1 MNVVLAAEE
10 SAGLQMLRALAQRKD
25 RVVAVF
31 TTPPEPNSARV
42 SLWNAARD
50 LGFETLPAEQVR
62 NSSLAQWL
70 RAEDVDIFLNVH
82 SLHVIHEAVLT
93 APKLGAFN
101 LHPGPLPR
109 YAGLNAVSW
118 AIFRGEQ
125 NHGVTVHWIHPEIDG
140 GPIAYQSW
148 FPLEAED
155 TALSLSLKCVRE
167 GIPLMLRLLDVAAT
181 QPEKIPSIPQDPA
194 LRQYFG
200 REVPEQGRI
209 SWAWSASK
217 IINFVRACDYFPFP
231 SPWGYPR
238 ARLGVQEFALVKAHR
253 TGLGCDVSPGTVGA
267 STDSGVYVACRDEW
281 VLASKLHIAGRYLPA
296 TEILRSGDRLAE
308 ISNC

>member
-25 RVVAVF
+25 RVVAVL
-31 TTPPEPNSARV
+31 TTPPKPNSARV

-50 LGFETLPAEQVR
+50 LGFETLPAELVR
-62 NSSLAQWL
+62 TSTLAERL
-70 RAEDVDIFLNVH
+70 RSEGVDIFLNIH
-82 SLHVIHEAVLT
+82 SLHVIHEEVLM

-118 AIFRGEQ
+118 AIFQGEQ
-125 NHGVTVHWIHPEIDG
+125 NHGVTVHRIDAKIDG
-140 GPIAYQSW
+140 GPIAYQAW
-148 FPLEAED
+148 FPLEAQD
-155 TALSLSLKCVRE
+155 TGLSLTLKCVRE
-167 GIPLMLRLLDVAAT
+167 GVTLMLRLLEVAAT
-181 QPEKIPSIPQDPA
+181 QPESIPSIPQDLA

-209 SWAWSASK
+209 SWEWPASK
-217 IINFVRACDYFPFP
+217 VINFVRACDYFPFS
-231 SPWGYPR
+231 SPWGHPR
-238 ARLGVQEFALVKAHR
+238 ARRGVQEFALVKVQR
-253 TGLGCDVSPGTVGA
+253 TGLGCDVSPGTVGT

-281 VLASKLHIAGRYLPA
+281 ILASKLHFAGRYVPA
-296 TEILRSGDRLAE
+296 QEILRSGDRLAE
-308 ISNC
+308 ISSC

>member
-25 RVVAVF
+25 RVVAVL
-31 TTPPEPNSARV
+31 TTPPQPNSTRA
-42 SLWNAARD
+42 SLWNAACD
-50 LGFETLPAEQVR
+50 LGFETLPAELVKD
-62 NSSLAQWL
+62 STLAKRL
-70 RAEDVDIFLNVH
+70 RSEGVDIFLNVH
-82 SLHVIHEAVLT
+82 SLHVIHKEVVM
-93 APKLGAFN
+93 APKLGTFN

-125 NHGVTVHWIHPEIDG
+125 DYGVTVHRIDAKIDS
-140 GPIAYQSW
+140 GPIAYQTW
-148 FPLEAED
+148 FPLEAQD
-155 TALSLSLKCVRE
+155 TALSLSLKCARE
-167 GIPLMLRLLDVAAT
+167 GITLMLRLLEVAAT
-181 QPEKIPSIPQDPA
+181 RPESIPAIPQDLA

-209 SWAWSASK
+209 SWEWPASK
-217 IINFVRACDYFPFP
+217 VINFVRACDYFPFP
-231 SPWGYPR
+231 SPWGHPR
-238 ARLGVQEFALVKAHR
+238 ARLGVQEFALVKAHG

-281 VLASKLHIAGRYLPA
+281 ILASKLHFEGKYLPA
-296 TEILRSGDRLAE
+296 RAILRSGDRLAE
-308 ISNC
+308 IPSC